1 MGSEL
6 PMTSTS
12 RPLKRHALLLQ
23 GLERIAMRCTVPVS
37 ERMVNQV
44 ETALDGG
51 ITVGDVSPAIDPT
64 TSVCH
69 GEDLH
74 GKLAL
79 TLLTP
84 QIADARV
91 LLLTA
96 DREAAAVT
104 AAPDPSTCIRVRL
117 DNAGRL
123 PFRTRAF
130 DHVIIDGDM
139 TVPARPFGRKVVE
152 EILRVAQRDA
162 TWLVVTRHRRVPRR
176 IRALRDY
183 RLHLNGSAWSDTLSS
198 VGLQPFARTYVR
210 FDGSR
215 LVEMRAASPVH
226 GDSKSRSWG
235 DAEGVLFCRS
245 TPHPST
251 LQQVL
256 DHVGAHLGARPQLD
270 TILVRKIGKTASLAL
285 VGTERVLIR
294 IPLSPIAR
302 ARAVRNFSTL
312 SDLRSSTAITG
323 SSVVVPRP
331 LLSGH
336 VGPAQYFV
344 EQQVAAEPAPE
355 RLPGT
360 WNDQVLEFITG
371 FHAKTRQWR
380 VVDAPCFAAHFER
393 PLERIA
399 PLIDAAWMPAIERV
413 RSLIAPITGER
424 LPFVWTHGDYTL
436 ANCLY
441 HRNGDLAAVVDWE
454 LSSREGL
461 PLLDILQCMPV
472 PNESNSD
479 ARWQRFDAVRMLFND
494 PTLQHSPR
502 LRALRRRHWDP
513 FDGSA
518 NAARHVLGRP
528 RGQSYRGTS
537 RRSALDDETRLPA
550 APSIQKHL

>member
-12 RPLKRHALLLQ
+12 RPLQRHALLLQ
-23 GLERIAMRCTVPVS
+23 GLERIAMRCTVP
-37 ERMVNQV
+37 RQRTHGKQV

-51 ITVGDVSPAIDPT
+51 ITVGDVSPGIDPT

-198 VGLQPFARTYVR
+198 VGLQPFARTYLR

-285 VGTERVLIR
+285 VGTERILIR
-294 IPLSPIAR
+294 IPLSPIAG
-302 ARAVRNFSTL
+302 ARAVRNFRYVVGLEELNGDHRLERSRSTSFAFRARWPGSL
-312 SDLRSSTAITG
+312 LRRAAGRGTARAGTTARN
-323 SSVVVPRP
+323 VERP
-331 LLSGH
+331 
-336 VGPAQYFV
+336 GPGVHHRFSRQDATMARCRRAMFCRPFRT
-344 EQQVAAEPAPE
+344 PA
-355 RLPGT
+355 RAHCSHDRRG
-360 WNDQVLEFITG
+360 
-371 FHAKTRQWR
+371 
-380 VVDAPCFAAHFER
+380 VDAGH
-393 PLERIA
+393 
-399 PLIDAAWMPAIERV
+399 
-413 RSLIAPITGER
+413 
-424 LPFVWTHGDYTL
+424 
-436 ANCLY
+436 
-441 HRNGDLAAVVDWE
+441 
-454 LSSREGL
+454 
-461 PLLDILQCMPV
+461 
-472 PNESNSD
+472 
-479 ARWQRFDAVRMLFND
+479 
-494 PTLQHSPR
+494 
-502 LRALRRRHWDP
+502 
-513 FDGSA
+513 
-518 NAARHVLGRP
+518 
-528 RGQSYRGTS
+528 
-537 RRSALDDETRLPA
+537 
-550 APSIQKHL
+550 